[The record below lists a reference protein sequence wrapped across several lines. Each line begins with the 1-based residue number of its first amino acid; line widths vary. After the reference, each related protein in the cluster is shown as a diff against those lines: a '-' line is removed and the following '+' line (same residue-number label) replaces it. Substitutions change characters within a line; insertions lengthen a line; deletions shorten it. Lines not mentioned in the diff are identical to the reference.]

1 MAQTTSAIPKS
12 NYKVEVSTDGSSWT
26 DISGNGATVEIDGGE
41 QMIGEQQTAAG
52 NVPVVVPSHKT
63 SAVTANVSVL
73 YTETAGEAFKVV
85 WDRYI
90 STNKT
95 LYFRYSPKGGASG
108 DWRYVASNNADSAF
122 ACPIISC
129 LPPDMDAGS
138 GDPAMAEF
146 SVTAPKFVREA
157 IA

>member
-1 MAQTTSAIPKS
+1 MAQTTGAIPKS
-12 NYKVEVSTDGSSWT
+12 NYKVEVSTDGSNWT
-26 DISGNGATVEIDGGE
+26 DISGNGATVELDGGE
-41 QMIGEQQTAAG
+41 QMIGEQHTALG
-52 NVPVVVPSHKT
+52 NVPVVVPSHKV

-85 WDRYI
+85 WDRYV

-95 LYFRYSPKGGASG
+95 IYFRYSPKGGNSG
-108 DWRYVASNNADSAF
+108 DWRYFAANNAGTVF
-122 ACPIISC
+122 ACPIITC
-129 LPPDMDAGS
+129 LPPDVDAGS

-146 SVTAPKFVREA
+146 SVTAPKFEREA